1 MAKYDLFGAV
11 ADMALVTGVAE
22 MPLDAA
28 VAEQAGPAR
37 DSG

>member
-1 MAKYDLFGAV
+1 MAE
-11 ADMALVTGVAE
+11 MALVTGVAE

-37 DSG
+37 SGG